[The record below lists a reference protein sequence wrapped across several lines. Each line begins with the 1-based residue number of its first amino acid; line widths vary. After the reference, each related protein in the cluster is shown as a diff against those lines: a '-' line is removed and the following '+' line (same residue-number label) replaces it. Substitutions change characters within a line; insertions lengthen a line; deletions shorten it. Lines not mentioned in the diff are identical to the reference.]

1 MQGKLAKKLPAVML
15 AIMIL
20 ITATVLIAYYTG
32 NHELALITQK
42 IQFYVIGVGTII
54 SLFLLFKQRQ
64 QKKKAE

>member
-32 NHELALITQK
+32 NHELALSTQK